1 MNILVNFLNKVKQK
15 CVEIEAREYIFG
27 RKKLAQIWLVLPP
40 VYEGSKWY
48 LVPEEVMQ
56 EFEKELKMF
65 EITIKLAYAKFI
77 SFKEWWEVIKGLT
90 IDEKI
95 ELSHRIIDEAI
106 RITKHH
112 FNKVNA
118 HIAFSGGKASLVT
131 AWLVLQHS
139 DQFDSLYLYYENTLN
154 EHLENVEY
162 VRKFFKWVK
171 ERFRN
176 IKCIEMIPNSQF
188 ITPWKIWKT
197 FGFPKEGRSSGYE
210 PICCVLLKELP
221 CKYVIEKFNIN
232 LEFLGV
238 QFTESRTRQTTLDFL
253 GAIRRHYRLGRNIEI
268 PTVTRCFP
276 IAWFTDLELW
286 QLIEKWKLP
295 KNPVYEKYGISRQG
309 CVACTNNLDWRKNL
323 PKINP
328 SLYNF
333 VVEKMKE
340 WGIQTKSCSLNQIL
354 EKMNLK
360 NIPLDRLYIIK
371 EW

>member
-1 MNILVNFLNKVKQK
+1 MISKILEK
-15 CVEIEAREYIFG
+15 I
-27 RKKLAQIWLVLPP
+27 RKYPI
-40 VYEGSKWY
+40 
-48 LVPEEVMQ
+48 PEEEVK
-56 EFEKELKMF
+56 EIEKELKMF

-171 ERFRN
+171 ERYRN
-176 IKCIEMIPNSQF
+176 VRCIEVIPNPQF

-197 FGFPKEGRSSGYE
+197 FGFPKENRLNDFH
-210 PICCVLLKELP
+210 PVCCILLKLLP
-221 CKYVIEKFNIN
+221 AKYVIEKFNIN
-232 LEFLGV
+232 LEFIGIQFLESKSRAIALG
-238 QFTESRTRQTTLDFL
+238 ES
-253 GAIRRHYRLGRNIEI
+253 GAIRISPFISRKIHLSKVI
-268 PTVTRCFP
+268 TRCFP
-276 IAWFTDLELW
+276 IAWFTDTELW

-295 KNPVYEKYGISRQG
+295 KNPVYEKYKISRQG
-309 CVACTNNLDWRKNL
+309 CVACTNYVTWKEEL

-328 SLYNF
+328 NLYKF
-333 VVEKMKE
+333 IVEKMKE
-340 WGIQTKSCSLNQIL
+340 WGIQTKSYSLNQIL
-354 EKMNLK
+354 EKMNIK
-360 NIPLDRLYIIK
+360 NISLEKLYIIK